1 MLAKDFQALKD
12 LKKNK
17 DMLVSQESIQTDR
30 INRLN
35 IIKNAN
41 ELREII
47 NQGEQAKKNSSER
60 EKRMQDNEKLL
71 SEISTQVENVSQK
84 LSTHKSKEQ
93 DIQLLKDKV
102 EELKTKKTSYERYET
117 LRQEQMILETA
128 YNNSNNEVIS
138 LKNKRDKAQEDLNEI
153 KDDYFALQKEHAQ
166 LLERYV
172 MGIAGSLAKDLM
184 DGQECPVCGSTHHPK
199 KAWAEEGAVSKEE
212 VDKKKEEMDAEYTKI
227 DVQDKALNEIKTEYD
242 SACLIAKENSTKYEN
257 AKNQLNKEKE
267 NLYKDIN
274 SLQELEKE
282 IQKCNLQINNY
293 NLDLEKLNNDLN
305 NVKEKR
311 ASIEATV
318 ELTKQEYLDASNNL
332 NTINENIKVKVK
344 EKGFSDVHQAKENMC
359 TDAEVDKLVV
369 AIEKY
374 KNNLETI
381 TNNIKDKEKELEGKV
396 EPDILKCDEDLRNIE
411 NAEKEF
417 NATNAV
423 NNENLSRMIKRLEDI
438 KKIENKYNKNWNQ
451 IESDFVFAKKLRGD
465 TGISL
470 QRYVLAV
477 MFSCVISAAN
487 VMLENVHGGRY
498 RLYRTDESSKG
509 TNKKGL
515 ELGVFDSYSNERR
528 SVKTLSG
535 GEKFLVSLAL
545 SIGLSTV
552 AGRSGIHLDAMFIDE
567 GFGSLDEDSINDAMD
582 ILMGIKKSNGLVGII
597 SHVQVMRDNIQAKI
611 ETSKSR
617 EGSTLIQNV

>member
-1 MLAKDFQALKD
+1 MEYL
-12 LKKNK
+12 
-17 DMLVSQESIQTDR
+17 
-30 INRLN
+30 
-35 IIKNAN
+35 
-41 ELREII
+41 
-47 NQGEQAKKNSSER
+47 
-60 EKRMQDNEKLL
+60 
-71 SEISTQVENVSQK
+71 
-84 LSTHKSKEQ
+84 
-93 DIQLLKDKV
+93 
-102 EELKTKKTSYERYET
+102 YE
-117 LRQEQMILETA
+117 
-128 YNNSNNEVIS
+128 
-138 LKNKRDKAQEDLNEI
+138 
-153 KDDYFALQKEHAQ
+153 
-166 LLERYV
+166 
-172 MGIAGSLAKDLM
+172 
-184 DGQECPVCGSTHHPK
+184 
-199 KAWAEEGAVSKEE
+199 
-212 VDKKKEEMDAEYTKI
+212 
-227 DVQDKALNEIKTEYD
+227 
-242 SACLIAKENSTKYEN
+242 
-257 AKNQLNKEKE
+257 
-267 NLYKDIN
+267 DIN
-274 SLQELEKE
+274 SLQDLEKE
-282 IQKCNLQINNY
+282 IKKCNSKIDDY
-293 NLDLEKLNNDLN
+293 NLDLEKLNKELND
-305 NVKEKR
+305 VKEKR
-311 ASIEATV
+311 ASIEVAV

-332 NTINENIKVKVK
+332 KTIIENIEVKVK
-344 EKGFSDVHQAKENMC
+344 QKGFSDVHQAKGNMC

-374 KNNLETI
+374 KNNVETI
-381 TNNIKDKEKELEGKV
+381 TNNILDKEKELEGKV
-396 EPDILKCDEDLRNIE
+396 EPDIHKCDEELSLIE
-411 NAEKEF
+411 NAEKKF
-417 NATNAV
+417 NANNAV
-423 NNENLSRMIKRLEDI
+423 NNDKLLRMKKRLEAI
-438 KKIENKYNKNWNQ
+438 KIIENKYNKNWNQ